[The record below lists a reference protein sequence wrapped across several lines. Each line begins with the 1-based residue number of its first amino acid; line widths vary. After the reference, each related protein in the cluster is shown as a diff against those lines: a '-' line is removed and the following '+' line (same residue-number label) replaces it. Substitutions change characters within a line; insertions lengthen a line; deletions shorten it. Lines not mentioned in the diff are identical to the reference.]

1 MRNFIQ
7 LDGEGIVISAIR
19 SSCESDPDAPFFEIT
34 DEQLR
39 SVELGEPATP
49 ELLAIAVAK
58 GVRQAAS

>member
-1 MRNFIQ
+1 MRNFIEIDSQ
-7 LDGEGIVISAIR
+7 GIVVSTIR
-19 SSCESDPDAPFFEIT
+19 SSSESDPDAPFFEIT
-34 DEQLR
+34 DQQSR